1 MPTDFSASQLIFSIA
16 PNQKFDWTTKVQ
28 CSPNFSQ
35 KNAESNFIAS
45 VNIFLQYSY
54 DYFMH
59 FIFVFSISLGKL
71 FPDLREALQVTRGK
85 FEELISPLLMRTI
98 SLVKLALAESGF
110 KPNEIDEAIF
120 SISKF
125 CIICYANIST
135 FCFYAFHFRFQH
147 LFGETPL

>member
-1 MPTDFSASQLIFSIA
+1 
-16 PNQKFDWTTKVQ
+16 
-28 CSPNFSQ
+28 
-35 KNAESNFIAS
+35 
-45 VNIFLQYSY
+45 
-54 DYFMH
+54 MH

-125 CIICYANIST
+125 CIICYTNIST
-135 FCFYAFHFRFQH
+135 FCFSNALNARKMFFRCLWLGALHVF
-147 LFGETPL
+147 LWSPNCS